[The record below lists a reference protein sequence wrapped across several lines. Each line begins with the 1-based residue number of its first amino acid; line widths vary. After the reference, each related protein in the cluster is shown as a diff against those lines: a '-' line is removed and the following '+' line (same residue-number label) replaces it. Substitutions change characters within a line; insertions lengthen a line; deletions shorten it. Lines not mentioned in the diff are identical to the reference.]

1 MDRIW
6 SRHRPKAVIKPG
18 PGIIVKIV
26 IMPGIEKSPDLN
38 RTRYGHRRNIVIKPG
53 PGRIV
58 KIAILPG
65 IDETLDLN
73 RIG

>member
-1 MDRIW
+1 M
-6 SRHRPKAVIKPG
+6 KTA
-18 PGIIVKIV
+18 
-26 IMPGIEKSPDLN
+26 IMPEIEKTPDFN

-65 IDETLDLN
+65 IDEALDLN
-73 RIG
+73 RKG